1 MKIAYVVGNDNPT
14 DPDPD
19 LDIPFATEAAAQLDI
34 DLVFSNWNDKV
45 LHGNLLMQPLLDRL
59 GIMFRF
65 EMNSYNLLKQWK
77 PKQNY
82 LILTM

>member
-34 DLVFSNWNDKV
+34 DLVLPIGTIKE
-45 LHGNLLMQPLLDRL
+45 LPGNLLMQPLLDPL
-59 GIMFRF
+59 GIMFQF
-65 EMNSYNLLKQWK
+65 EMNS
-77 PKQNY
+77 
-82 LILTM
+82 